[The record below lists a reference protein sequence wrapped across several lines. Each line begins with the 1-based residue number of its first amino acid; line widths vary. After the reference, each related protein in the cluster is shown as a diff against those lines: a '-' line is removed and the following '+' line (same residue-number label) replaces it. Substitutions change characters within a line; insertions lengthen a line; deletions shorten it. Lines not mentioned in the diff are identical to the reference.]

1 MLRSR
6 LPWRFQSLQNFLN
19 EHTNFVFG
27 AVLNTPPIR
36 CNPEAAVE
44 YISLVCHRDVN
55 IYILATKSFLRFY
68 SNVAVVV
75 HSDGTLTRG
84 DIINLRGQIPGIHII
99 SRQEADERVAAKL
112 SSESLKRAR
121 ASDVSFIKLIDVN
134 LFSKRRRIIAD
145 SDLLFLQSPSEVI
158 QWIET
163 RGERGFYHAMRGGN
177 KRFAGHLAALN
188 AKLDTKIKTLD
199 YCSGFIGYSA
209 RLCYKDLERALGVL
223 TEIAEGWGLE
233 QVIHAFILSDSSEKL
248 PPEKYAAGL
257 AVLSR
262 GDVIPATMVHFVG
275 KLKHWQYF
283 RCGNAVIRDLRRY

>member
-19 EHTNFVFG
+19 EHSNFIFHV
-27 AVLNTPPIR
+27 VLNTPPIR

-84 DIINLRGQIPGIHII
+84 DIANLRRQIPGIHII

-158 QWIET
+158 QWIEM
-163 RGERGFYHAMRGGN
+163 RSERGFYHVAPGGN
-177 KRFAGHLAALN
+177 KRFTEHLATLN
-188 AKLDTKIKTLD
+188 AKLGTTIKTLD
-199 YCSGFIGYSA
+199 YCSGFIGYNA
-209 RLCYKDLERALGVL
+209 RLSFEQLERALEIL
-223 TEIAEGWGLE
+223 TEITEGWGLE
-233 QVIHAFILSDSSEKL
+233 QVVYAFLLADSSERL
-248 PPEKYAAGL
+248 PPEKYFAGL

-262 GDVIPATMVHFVG
+262 DDVIPATMVHFVG
-275 KLKHWQYF
+275 KLKHWQYL